1 MNTEQFDYSRGD
13 IVKALEAVGVCSGD
27 AIFVHSN
34 IGFFGRLEGASGP
47 DAYYAVFKEAI
58 FEVLGEAGTIVV
70 PTFSYSFCHGE
81 RFDKAETASTMGFF
95 SEAVRTDTGAMRS
108 NDPNFS
114 VAAIGRNAKYLT
126 ADAPEHSF
134 GPDGF
139 FGRFLEIKGKFCN
152 FNFDSGSTFFHYVE
166 RTLNVPYRYNKG
178 FKGTLVENGRDV
190 EKTFYHYVF
199 DPAKKNHYPCF
210 TKFDRLA
217 KRLGVAKTANLGR
230 GQIVLVPARDTFD
243 LIAQQMKSEPNFL
256 IEGDV

>member
-1 MNTEQFDYSRGD
+1 MTDERFDYSRGD
-13 IVKALEAVGVCSGD
+13 IVKALETVGVCRGD

-34 IGFFGRLEGASGP
+34 IGFFGKLGGARGP
-47 DAYYAVFKEAI
+47 DEYYSVFKQAI
-58 FEVLGEAGTIVV
+58 FEVLGSEGTLVT
-70 PTFSYSFCHGE
+70 PTFSYSFCHAE
-81 RFDKAETASTMGFF
+81 RFDRAETASAMGFF
-95 SEAVRTDTGAMRS
+95 SEAVRTDKDSMRS

-114 VAAIGRNAKYLT
+114 VAAIGGNARYLT
-126 ADAPEHSF
+126 ESSPEHSF

-166 RTLNVPYRYNKG
+166 RTLGVPYRYNKG

-190 EKTFYHYVF
+190 ERTFYHYVF
-199 DPAKKNHYPCF
+199 DPDKKNHYPCF

-217 KRLGVAKTANLGR
+217 KRLGVAKTANLGK
-230 GQIVLVPARDTFD
+230 GQIVLVSARDTFD
-243 LIAQQMKSEPNFL
+243 LIAGQLKSEPNFL